1 MIDNAKLE
9 MLTLFKASVDVEKP
23 KLVTGLEESTFLEF
37 KKSLHTN
44 GETIDKAYLS
54 SIAGFANNEGGT
66 IIFGIDP
73 DTHELSGIKDKY
85 ENLDNRYISTTV
97 RHGLDGNIDYVF
109 YTNRYVGILI
119 GFLTISKAISCQSR
133 LRTN

>member
-1 MIDNAKLE
+1 MIDNIKSS
-9 MLTLFKASVDVEKP
+9 MLASFKASVDVEKP
-23 KLVTGLEESTFLEF
+23 KLVTGLEENSTIEF

-73 DTHELSGIKDKY
+73 DTQELTGIKEKY
-85 ENLDNRYISTTV
+85 ENLDNRYVSTTV
-97 RHGLDGNIDYVF
+97 RNGLDGNINYLF
-109 YTNRYVGILI
+109 YTNRYVGLLI
-119 GFLTISKAISCQSR
+119 GFFDY
-133 LRTN
+133 NEG